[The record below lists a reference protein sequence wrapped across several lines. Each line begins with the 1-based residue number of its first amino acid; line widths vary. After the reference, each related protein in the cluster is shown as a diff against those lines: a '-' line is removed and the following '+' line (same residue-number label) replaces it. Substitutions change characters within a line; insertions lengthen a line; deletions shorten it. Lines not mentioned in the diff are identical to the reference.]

1 MKWLMHKLKGW
12 KTIAANV
19 VFAIVPIMELT
30 EVRDVIPDAY
40 LPWYSLFVV
49 LANLWLR
56 KVTTTAVGHKG

>member
-1 MKWLMHKLKGW
+1 MKWLATKLKGW

-30 EVRDVIPDAY
+30 EVRDVIPNEY
-40 LPWYSLFVV
+40 LPAYSLAIV

-56 KVTTTAVGHKG
+56 SVTTTAVGKKG